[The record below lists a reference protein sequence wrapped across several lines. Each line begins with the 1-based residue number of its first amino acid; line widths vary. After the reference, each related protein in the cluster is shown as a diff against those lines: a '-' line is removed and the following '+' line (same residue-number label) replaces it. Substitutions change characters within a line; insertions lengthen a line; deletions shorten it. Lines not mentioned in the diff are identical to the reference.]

1 MNISDE
7 ARSAARAEFVF
18 GKAKPERKLAVCTG
32 GVALSGPERAEILAV
47 LAMDDVEGVAQ
58 RAAQAL
64 TKVPMENFFEALT
77 REDAAPALMYYCAAN
92 LTDEMGI
99 ADALAKNASCPVGV
113 LERVAKKL
121 SAASIQLL
129 LDNLERLS
137 SSPALID
144 ALAASPNAS
153 PEQRGLLAEL
163 RKGAPDAGE
172 LKEVLEAA
180 EPTGELNKALEAA
193 EPDPIKRKTLLERLA
208 KMNVLE
214 RVKLAL
220 TGGREERIILIRDPN
235 KVVQRSVLQ
244 SPRLTDAEV
253 ESFASMTTLTMEI
266 LRIIA
271 HNRLWMK
278 SYSIVKNLIFNSK
291 TPLDITMHQLARL
304 TPRDL
309 KILSTSKSVPET
321 LRSTAAKM
329 IVKRSAKPE

>member
-1 MNISDE
+1 
-7 ARSAARAEFVF
+7 VF

-32 GVALSGPERAEILAV
+32 GVALSGPERAEILTV

-64 TKVPMENFFEALT
+64 MKVPMENFFEALT
-77 REDAAPALMYYCAAN
+77 REDAAPALMHYCAAN
-92 LTDEMGI
+92 LADEMGI
-99 ADALAKNASCPVGV
+99 ADALAKNASCPAAA
-113 LERVAKKL
+113 LDKVATRL
-121 SAASIQLL
+121 STASIQAL

-153 PEQRGLLAEL
+153 AEQRGLLAEL

-193 EPDPIKRKTLLERLA
+193 EPDPVKRKTLLERLA

-329 IVKRSAKPE
+329 IVKRTARPE

>member
-1 MNISDE
+1 MDISE
-7 ARSAARAEFVF
+7 GAQSSTRAEFVF

-32 GVALSGPERAEILAV
+32 GVSMNEIERAEILAV
-47 LAMDDVEGVAQ
+47 LALDEIEGVAQ
-58 RAAQAL
+58 AAAQAL
-64 TKVPMENFFEALT
+64 VKVAPENFIAALAQP
-77 REDAAPALMYYCAAN
+77 DAAPAMLHYCAGN
-92 LTDEMGI
+92 LATAPGI
-99 ADALAKNASCPVGV
+99 SDALAKNPSCPAKL
-113 LERVAKKL
+113 LEKVAPQI
-121 SAASIQLL
+121 STAGIQALL
-129 LDNLERLS
+129 EHLERLS
-137 SSPALID
+137 SSVALID
-144 ALAASPNAS
+144 ALAAGPNAN
-153 PEQRGLLAEL
+153 PEQKSLLLEL
-163 RKGAPDAGE
+163 RKTALEAGE
-172 LKEVLEAA
+172 LNEAVEAA
-180 EPTGELNKALEAA
+180 ESDPT
-193 EPDPIKRKTLLERLA
+193 KRRTLLERLA

-244 SPRLTDAEV
+244 SPRLTEAEV

-278 SYSIVKNLIFNSK
+278 NYTIVKNLIFNSK
-291 TPLDITMHQLARL
+291 TPLDITMHQLPRL

-329 IVKRSAKPE
+329 VIKRNQKPE